1 MASISSERSP
11 IGFSRRRWTTGPPAA
26 LDEPREILLRV
37 GALPEQH
44 GNDANRGNA
53 FGDERGDG
61 LIERYAVLE
70 ERKADR
76 SRGQPAREAC
86 RNALER
92 PRPLRVARP
101 VGDQND
107 AFLQ

>member
-1 MASISSERSP
+1 MASITSERSP

-37 GALPEQH
+37 GAVPEQH

-53 FGDERGDG
+53 FGGERGDG

-76 SRGQPAREAC
+76 SRGQPAR
-86 RNALER
+86 
-92 PRPLRVARP
+92 
-101 VGDQND
+101 
-107 AFLQ
+107 